1 MEEDIKILEH
11 FINNAGIEVKTFEL
25 KGAIEN
31 LINKY
36 KEQEEQIEEYKLNVK
51 EVMHEAQENARIF
64 RKEQAKAN
72 EYRKMIELMAKDIA
86 HNGFDEDICRAFKQ
100 EDRTWEC
107 NDDRNCAR
115 CIIEYYKK
123 EARGE

>member
-1 MEEDIKILEH
+1 MEEDLKTLNDYLDENDRKFIEPKRLKILQ
-11 FINNAGIEVKTFEL
+11 
-25 KGAIEN
+25 AIEN
-31 LINKY
+31 LINKH
-36 KEQEEQIEEYKLNVK
+36 KEQE
-51 EVMHEAQENARIF
+51 
-64 RKEQAKAN
+64 
-72 EYRKMIELMAKDIA
+72 KMIELMSKDIA

-123 EARGE
+123 EAR